1 VIAKYQASGQPRSR
15 IAVAHPEHPRR
26 IFVFNKAMTRVA
38 ASLIA
43 LAGTTA
49 CWADP
54 VTLTFE
60 GLKDQE
66 SVLNF
71 YNGGTGS
78 LGSTGTNY
86 GISFAGNTLA
96 LIDSD
101 VGGTGNFANE
111 PTGDTVMFFQSG
123 ASTVLNVAGGF
134 TESFSFFYSTRTFTG
149 SVSLYDGVDG
159 TGRLVGTID
168 LAALGTN
175 CQGDP
180 TGSFC
185 NWEMASLSFAGT
197 VRSIDF
203 GGAANFTA
211 FDNISF
217 GDIGGTT
224 PPPGGETP
232 EPGSLLLAASAL
244 LALRTAS
251 RRRA

>member
-1 VIAKYQASGQPRSR
+1 MQSLRS
-15 IAVAHPEHPRR
+15 PLGTSKE
-26 IFVFNKAMTRVA
+26 IFVFHKTITRVA

-43 LAGTTA
+43 LAAAGV
-49 CWADP
+49 CQADP

-60 GLKDQE
+60 GLRDRE
-66 SVLNF
+66 SILDF

-78 LGSTGTNY
+78 LGSAGTNY
-86 GISFAGNTLA
+86 GIRFAGNTEA

-101 VGGTGNFANE
+101 AGGSGNFGNE
-111 PTGDTVMFFQSG
+111 PTGDTVMFFLSG
-123 ASTVLNVAGGF
+123 GSTILNVAAGF
-134 TESFSFFYSTRTFTG
+134 TESFSFYYSTRTFSG
-149 SVSLYDGVDG
+149 SVNLYEGVNG
-159 TGRLVGTID
+159 TGRLIETIN

-185 NWEMASLSFAGT
+185 NWEVASRSFAGT

-203 GGAANFTA
+203 GGVADNTA
-211 FDNISF
+211 FDNITF
-217 GDIGGTT
+217 GDIGTST
-224 PPPGGETP
+224 PPPGGDAP

-244 LALRTAS
+244 LALRAAS

>member
-1 VIAKYQASGQPRSR
+1 MFNKTMTR
-15 IAVAHPEHPRR
+15 IA
-26 IFVFNKAMTRVA
+26 
-38 ASLIA
+38 ASVIA
-43 LAGTTA
+43 LAGASA

-60 GLKDQE
+60 GLRDRE
-66 SVLNF
+66 SVQNF

-78 LGSTGTNY
+78 LGSTSTNY

-111 PTGDTVMFFQSG
+111 PSGDTVMFFEAG

-134 TESFSFFYSTRTFTG
+134 TESFSFFFSTRLNTG

-159 TGRLVGTID
+159 TGNLIGT
-168 LAALGTN
+168 LNLPALGTN
-175 CQGDP
+175 CAGDP

-185 NWEMASLSFAGT
+185 NWRLASLSFSGV

-203 GGAANFTA
+203 GGATNQTA
-211 FDNISF
+211 FDNITF
-217 GDIGGTT
+217 GNIGGTT
-224 PPPGGETP
+224 PPGGEAP

-244 LALRTAS
+244 LALRTAA

>member
-1 VIAKYQASGQPRSR
+1 M
-15 IAVAHPEHPRR
+15 
-26 IFVFNKAMTRVA
+26 FNKAMTRVA

-43 LAGTTA
+43 LAAAGVCSA
-49 CWADP
+49 EP

-60 GLKDQE
+60 GLQDQE
-66 SVLNF
+66 SILGF
-71 YNGGTGS
+71 YNGSAGS
-78 LGSTGTNY
+78 LGSVSAGPNN

-101 VGGTGNFANE
+101 AGGTGNFANE
-111 PTGDTVMFFQSG
+111 PTGDTVMFFLSG
-123 ASTVLNVAGGF
+123 ASTVLNVAAGF
-134 TESFSFFYSTRTFTG
+134 TESFSFFYSTRTFPG

-211 FDNISF
+211 FDNITF
-217 GDIGGTT
+217 GNIGGTT
-224 PPPGGETP
+224 PPGGDVP

>member
-1 VIAKYQASGQPRSR
+1 M
-15 IAVAHPEHPRR
+15 
-26 IFVFNKAMTRVA
+26 FNMTMTRVA
-38 ASLIA
+38 ASLMA
-43 LAGTTA
+43 FAAAGICA
-49 CWADP
+49 AAP
-54 VTLTFE
+54 VTLDFE

-66 SVLNF
+66 SVLGF

-78 LGSTGTNY
+78 LGSAGTNY
-86 GISFAGNTLA
+86 GIGFAGNTLA

-101 VGGTGNFANE
+101 AGGSGNFANE
-111 PTGDTVMFFQSG
+111 PSGDTVMFFLSG
-123 ASTVLNVAGGF
+123 ASTVLNVAAGF
-134 TESFSFFYSTRTFTG
+134 TESFSFFYSTRLNTG
-149 SVSLYDGVDG
+149 VVNLYDGIDG
-159 TGRLVGTID
+159 RGTLVGSID

-211 FDNISF
+211 FDNITF
-217 GDIGGTT
+217 GNIGGD
-224 PPPGGETP
+224 PPGGDVP

-251 RRRA
+251 RRRD